1 MSAEKLQLLLVDDEE
16 RFRTTLAKRFA
27 EKGVDAAQAGDARA
41 ALKMIRETSFD
52 VIVLD
57 IKMPEMDGI
66 EALAE
71 IKKINRNIEVI
82 LLTGHAAVDSAVEG
96 MRLGAFDYLLK
107 PCEFEHLLEKVEA
120 AYKVKHARDERLR
133 QAEIRSRLDRI
144 EKSWS

>member
-16 RFRTTLAKRFA
+16 RFRTTLAKRFV
-27 EKGVDAAQAGDARA
+27 EKGVDVAQAGEART
-41 ALKMIRETSFD
+41 ALKMIRETPFD

-66 EALAE
+66 EALGE
-71 IKKINRNIEVI
+71 IKKVDRHVEVI

-107 PCEFEHLLEKVEA
+107 PCEFELLLEKVEA
-120 AYKVKHARDERLR
+120 AYKVKQDRDERLR
-133 QAEIRSRLDRI
+133 QAEVRSRLDRI
-144 EKSWS
+144 QKSWS

>member
-16 RFRTTLAKRFA
+16 RFRTTLAKRFV
-27 EKGVDAAQAGDARA
+27 EKGLDVAQAGDAKT
-41 ALKMIRETSFD
+41 ALKLIRETSFD

-66 EALAE
+66 EALGE
-71 IKKINRNIEVI
+71 IKKINRYVEVI
-82 LLTGHAAVDSAVEG
+82 LLTGHAAVDSAVDG

-120 AYKVKHARDERLR
+120 AHKVKQDRDERLR
-133 QAEIRSRLDRI
+133 QAELRSRLDRVQ
-144 EKSWS
+144 KSWS

>member
-1 MSAEKLQLLLVDDEE
+1 MSAEKIQLLLVDDEE

-27 EKGVDAAQAGDARA
+27 EKGVDVAQAGDAKS
-41 ALKMIRETSFD
+41 ALSLIRKTSFD

-66 EALAE
+66 EALGE
-71 IKKINRNIEVI
+71 IKKINRHVEVI
-82 LLTGHAAVDSAVEG
+82 LLTGHAAVDSAVDG

-120 AYKVKHARDERLR
+120 AYKVKRERDERIQ

-144 EKSWS
+144 QKSWS